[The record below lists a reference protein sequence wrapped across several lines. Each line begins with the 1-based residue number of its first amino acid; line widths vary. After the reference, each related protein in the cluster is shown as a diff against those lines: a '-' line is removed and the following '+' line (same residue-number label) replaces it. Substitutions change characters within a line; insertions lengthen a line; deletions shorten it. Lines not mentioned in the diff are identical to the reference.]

1 MIKTRGKKFK
11 SQFLRLNRTLVKTEE
26 KLTIIDSSFA
36 DLERKENSEDGERNK
51 SNPNF
56 KHCQPKPAKQLA
68 KLEKH
73 PYWLEV
79 LAVLTKSVLVRSPC
93 RLD

>member
-1 MIKTRGKKFK
+1 MK
-11 SQFLRLNRTLVKTEE
+11 LD
-26 KLTIIDSSFA
+26 KLTLNDSYFA
-36 DLERKENSEDGERNK
+36 DLERKENSEDGETNK

-73 PYWLEV
+73 PY
-79 LAVLTKSVLVRSPC
+79 C
-93 RLD
+93 